1 MGRAETIAANLV
13 KALRAGESLPAVAA
27 PGGHYLP
34 FSVCGPVAYLAGYVS
49 HRTAEE
55 VITGK
60 VRDATVGAAA
70 ARTCA
75 LGHIALLS
83 ERCGGLHN
91 VKRWHKVTVF
101 VNAEN
106 DYPDSP
112 ACANGYTDLI
122 AEVFGAEVGM
132 HARSAVSVAGLP
144 MGASVEVEA
153 IVELVDPALAAPR
166 MTA

>member
-1 MGRAETIAANLV
+1 
-13 KALRAGESLPAVAA
+13 
-27 PGGHYLP
+27 
-34 FSVCGPVAYLAGYVS
+34 VAYLAGYIS
-49 HRTAEE
+49 HRNADE

-75 LGHIALLS
+75 LGHLALLS

-122 AEVFGAEVGM
+122 AEVFGPEVGM
-132 HARSAVSVAGLP
+132 HARSAVSVAQL
-144 MGASVEVEA
+144 
-153 IVELVDPALAAPR
+153 ALSALSWSLFMSFSFKIKAESKLFSSLGICLTHALTCHAHYPTDGPHPKVR
-166 MTA
+166 